1 MYRLP
6 GSRSKTKNIRNDL
19 KWAEMFPMGLAVFK
33 NCSSFKMLHEKT
45 REKMSTHTEQ
55 VKLLFTT
62 ANAKKTDRKLFD
74 ETVSPPQFVA
84 RHFNRLVR
92 VLPSSEFWMF
102 CLIFQFISFSVVSF
116 CFMENRKCN
125 RNRKDKLWKA
135 SARWLIYDLRID
147 LMLLQF
153 W

>member
-62 ANAKKTDRKLFD
+62 ANAKKNWSKFVRWNCFT
-74 ETVSPPQFVA
+74 PP
-84 RHFNRLVR
+84 N
-92 VLPSSEFWMF
+92 
-102 CLIFQFISFSVVSF
+102 
-116 CFMENRKCN
+116 
-125 RNRKDKLWKA
+125 LW
-135 SARWLIYDLRID
+135 LGTLID
-147 LMLLQF
+147 LYACFPVRSSGCFAWFSNLFRFPLFRFVSWKTENAIETERISYERLQPDGWF
-153 W
+153 TICVLI